1 MAAVHHFDMRQR
13 GAATSTNSF
22 LRSLGMTLGITIFGI
37 VQRNLVTGEMKRAF
51 GGMGIGESGQSLGDF
66 KEVLS
71 PEKRGEIPP
80 PVLEKITGALSSSI
94 AHTFMW
100 ALIPAGLAVLVVL
113 CMPNDRIS
121 PKGQR
126 KKQPQ

>member
-1 MAAVHHFDMRQR
+1 FDMRQR

-37 VQRNLVTGEMKRAF
+37 VQRNLVAGEMRLAF
-51 GGMGIGESGQSLGDF
+51 EGMGLGQAGQSFGDIR
-66 KEVLS
+66 EVLS

-80 PVLEKITGALSSSI
+80 PVLETITEALSSSI

-121 PKGQR
+121 PKGKR
-126 KKQPQ
+126 EEQPQHSS